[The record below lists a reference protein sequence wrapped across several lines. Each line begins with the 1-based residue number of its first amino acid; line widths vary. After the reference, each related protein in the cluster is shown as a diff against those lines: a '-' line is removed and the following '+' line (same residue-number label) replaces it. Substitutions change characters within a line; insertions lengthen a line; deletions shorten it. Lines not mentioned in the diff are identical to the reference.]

1 MAELV
6 SETKELTFEEIQSL
20 ERDAR
25 LIHLIADLKEMYG
38 SVDAFLE
45 LKKLEQENI
54 NKLADYFAEMENN

>member
-6 SETKELTFEEIQSL
+6 SEAKELTFEEIQSL

-25 LIHLIADLKEMYG
+25 LIRLIADLKEMYG

-45 LKKLEQENI
+45 LKKSEQENI